1 MLPSD
6 PIRVQGYP
14 PSERRPSQPIQRLG
28 DIGGPLESVHLRLRP
43 QRKSIVT
50 QFRSDLSTV
59 VNSAE
64 RQLSTGEKQ
73 LICLARVLLKD
84 SPILVLDE
92 ATANI
97 DSETDRVIQSVI
109 RKEFA
114 AKTVIAVAHRLST
127 IADFDQIIVL
137 QNGRILEMGT
147 PKQLW

>member
-1 MLPSD
+1 M
-6 PIRVQGYP
+6 
-14 PSERRPSQPIQRLG
+14 
-28 DIGGPLESVHLRLRP
+28 
-43 QRKSIVT
+43 
-50 QFRSDLSTV
+50 
-59 VNSAE
+59 NSAE
-64 RQLSTGEKQ
+64 HQLSTGEKQ

-109 RKEFA
+109 RNEFA
-114 AKTVIAVAHRLST
+114 TKTVIAVAHRLST
-127 IADFDQIIVL
+127 IADFDQIVVL